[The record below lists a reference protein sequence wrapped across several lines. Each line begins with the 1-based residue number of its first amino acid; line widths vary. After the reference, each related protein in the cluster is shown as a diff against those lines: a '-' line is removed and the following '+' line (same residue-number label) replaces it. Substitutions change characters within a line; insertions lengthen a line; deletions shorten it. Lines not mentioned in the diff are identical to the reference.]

1 MCCTET
7 REFGKPREDGSAEHA
22 VVFWNL
28 KDAFQPETVLVS
40 TAALLCF
47 DINPVDPTLLVAGCA
62 DGHVLVW
69 EPPAA
74 KVCSL
79 ASSMHA

>member
-1 MCCTET
+1 M
-7 REFGKPREDGSAEHA
+7 
-22 VVFWNL
+22 VFWNL
-28 KDAFQPETVLVS
+28 KHAFQPECVLVS

-47 DINPVDPTLLVAGCA
+47 DINPVDAMLVVAGCA
-62 DGHVLVW
+62 DGHVLLW
-69 EPPAA
+69 EQPAT